1 LLACIVGTAVA
12 ESYQSELSSSLAL
25 AD

>member
-1 LLACIVGTAVA
+1 LACIVGTAVA